1 MSRMPIINFDEHFA
15 DFTSQWMMDHKGDY
29 RNYDEMEADLPHIYM
44 AFLNTRAKWLGSLT
58 PGSYFTQF
66 EDPKVLV
73 DWMHE
78 YCRQGVPV
86 PDLLTEQI
94 EFVGKPCEKRLTEL
108 LKDPEAE
115 EEARMLAIGLLREMG
130 SVLPKM
136 IYINWQL
143 DRDQKDEMKDN
154 ALEILKIEGNDY
166 EVYSLKDLPANISFY
181 AKNSSSEGFL
191 FTENKLISLSEFSS
205 VVNLNGFNS
214 SNSEYSAVISKLS
227 ECLSGA
233 EQAQKEYGEFNKKF
247 TINFSTQNSL
257 SLNLEVSLSNEGCC
271 VLKILP
277 DEGRSVLAYTIVS
290 FNKTKCDELYNLLG

>member
-1 MSRMPIINFDEHFA
+1 MRSNEE
-15 DFTSQWMMDHKGDY
+15 Q
-29 RNYDEMEADLPHIYM
+29 
-44 AFLNTRAKWLGSLT
+44 
-58 PGSYFTQF
+58 TQ
-66 EDPKVLV
+66 
-73 DWMHE
+73 
-78 YCRQGVPV
+78 Y
-86 PDLLTEQI
+86 I
-94 EFVGKPCEKRLTEL
+94 
-108 LKDPEAE
+108 
-115 EEARMLAIGLLREMG
+115 LAL
-130 SVLPKM
+130 
-136 IYINWQL
+136 
-143 DRDQKDEMKDN
+143 RDQKLKEISRRRKIVLGTSLSLAACFVVVVGIGFFSFGFAGANSAAPKTSDETPSISEFSNYSVNRIIYFDGSPSESDSTTSTQETEKTETTEVSDESVKTVNDLNYSIEGHCDLLILNKATDPQALKDN

-233 EQAQKEYGEFNKKF
+233 KQAQKEYGEFNKKF

>member
-1 MSRMPIINFDEHFA
+1 MRSNEE
-15 DFTSQWMMDHKGDY
+15 Q
-29 RNYDEMEADLPHIYM
+29 
-44 AFLNTRAKWLGSLT
+44 
-58 PGSYFTQF
+58 TQ
-66 EDPKVLV
+66 
-73 DWMHE
+73 
-78 YCRQGVPV
+78 Y
-86 PDLLTEQI
+86 I
-94 EFVGKPCEKRLTEL
+94 
-108 LKDPEAE
+108 
-115 EEARMLAIGLLREMG
+115 LAL
-130 SVLPKM
+130 
-136 IYINWQL
+136 
-143 DRDQKDEMKDN
+143 RDQKLKEISRRRKIVLGTSLSLAACFVVVVGIGFFSFGFARANSAAPKTSDETPSISEFSNYSVNRIIYFDGSSSESGSPTSTQETEKTEATEFSDETVKTVNDLNYSIEGHCDLLILNKATDPQALKDN

-214 SNSEYSAVISKLS
+214 SNSEYSAVISKLG

-290 FNKTKCDELYNLLG
+290 FDKTKCDELYNLLG

>member
-1 MSRMPIINFDEHFA
+1 MRSNEE
-15 DFTSQWMMDHKGDY
+15 Q
-29 RNYDEMEADLPHIYM
+29 
-44 AFLNTRAKWLGSLT
+44 
-58 PGSYFTQF
+58 TQ
-66 EDPKVLV
+66 
-73 DWMHE
+73 
-78 YCRQGVPV
+78 Y
-86 PDLLTEQI
+86 I
-94 EFVGKPCEKRLTEL
+94 
-108 LKDPEAE
+108 
-115 EEARMLAIGLLREMG
+115 LAL
-130 SVLPKM
+130 
-136 IYINWQL
+136 
-143 DRDQKDEMKDN
+143 RDQKLKEISRRRKILLGTSLSLAACFVVVVGIGFFSFGFAGANSAAPISEFSNYSVNRIIYFDGSPSESGSPTSTQETEKNEATEVSDEAVKTVNELNYSIEGHCDLLILNKATDPQALKDN

>member
-1 MSRMPIINFDEHFA
+1 MSRMPIMNFDEHFA
-15 DFTSQWMMDHKGDY
+15 DFTSQWMIDHKGDY

-154 ALEILKIEGNDY
+154 ALE
-166 EVYSLKDLPANISFY
+166 SLKAMGETVVQPILQ
-181 AKNSSSEGFL
+181 
-191 FTENKLISLSEFSS
+191 
-205 VVNLNGFNS
+205 VVNRANNAGQEAL
-214 SNSEYSAVISKLS
+214 
-227 ECLSGA
+227 
-233 EQAQKEYGEFNKKF
+233 
-247 TINFSTQNSL
+247 
-257 SLNLEVSLSNEGCC
+257 LEVLADYPGNEQIFQLAIRLFQNNPDRRALFAGYLGKLGDDRALP
-271 VLKILP
+271 VLLEAAQEKDLGYLTYI
-277 DEGRSVLAYTIVS
+277 
-290 FNKTKCDELYNLLG
+290 ELRNAIEQLGGSCPEREYEDDPEYDALRRLDMN